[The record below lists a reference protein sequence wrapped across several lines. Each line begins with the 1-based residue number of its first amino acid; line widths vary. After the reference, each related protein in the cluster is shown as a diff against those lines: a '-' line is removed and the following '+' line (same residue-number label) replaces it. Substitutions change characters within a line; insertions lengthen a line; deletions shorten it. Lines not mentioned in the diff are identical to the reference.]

1 MICSC
6 HRYGILPKTLYIAT
20 VERCSKWRI
29 IVVTIT
35 SGGKSEG
42 KGGSILLRLQ
52 EDCFVT
58 VVMALMLWLE
68 KYGFVG
74 PKVSEDCLVGV

>member
-6 HRYGILPKTLYIAT
+6 HWYGILPKTLCIAT
-20 VERCSKWRI
+20 VERCSKRQM
-29 IVVTIT
+29 IVVIT
-35 SGGKSEG
+35 SRGKSEG

-52 EDCFVT
+52 KDCFVA

-74 PKVSEDCLVGV
+74 PKVLEDCLEGV